1 MNRVLDMAGCTT
13 RLAVLFALT
22 LGLVA
27 DATVFGAQPGSV
39 TGTVVDRVE
48 GRSVPDAVVTIDGT
62 SLVAVTNAV
71 GRFRIDGVPAGE
83 IVLTVEAAGFLHLRV
98 PNVRVGGGETVILA
112 VELEV
117 TPNYM
122 ERVQVTAT
130 KSPLSIGEVPAQTD
144 IVDRSTIDRRG
155 DQELTQA
162 IAHVPGLIVST
173 QAGSF
178 QSVMLRGLPRD
189 GNEFTTTLLL
199 IDGVPQTDSRNSS
212 RVVNLP
218 IHDTN
223 SIEVV
228 RGPNSALY
236 GRTAVGGSVNV
247 RTADPTPDHQFAADF
262 TTGQFATVG
271 GTARASG
278 PIQDWGGYYVSAN
291 SERNSSFYTGPFDFS
306 VDRTAIFA
314 KLAFVPDTKSFGS
327 ISVNRVLSDQSTPTN
342 VPIIDGRL
350 LSDIDPGFD
359 RLSDLNVPGPNY
371 HQAEGRFTANY
382 TRQLSDW
389 ARAVGVFGY
398 RAIQYKFID
407 DGDVIGGP
415 FDLEANTLTMFPFE
429 LQTDEDITYT
439 EGRLEMSPRLG
450 GLRNTL
456 TVGASHEWTG
466 GFSAGNLMYTDAD
479 TFGWPLNYLNPVHPP
494 KSDWEFFQ
502 FGGNDYT
509 LNNTGIFG
517 QYLIEPTPRVV
528 LTAGGRF
535 DRFAIDN
542 TLTFRP
548 GDPKVEDTFNAFS
561 PKVSATFKLLGV
573 DGNGPAVNLY
583 GTYAQAFLPPR
594 RASQLRPGNELNP
607 LNPEDIDNYEVGVKG
622 SVLDGQVTF
631 EGTYF
636 YMLRD
641 GIITTVRQGPFF
653 LPTNAGEHKYKGVE
667 TGVGWSPPGIVS
679 AYANAA
685 FYRNRFG
692 DFVIESGGGDTVL
705 TGNHLP
711 IAPDVVF
718 NAGLTVTPTPPVT
731 VVVNLKHVGAV
742 QLDQGNTFEL
752 DPYTLVDV
760 AASWQRGPVRL
771 TLSAHNLFNH
781 EYYWNG
787 DTSLGESADPGR
799 PRQVLLTTSFSFR

>member
-1 MNRVLDMAGCTT
+1 METTDADPGVGPGMNRVLDVAGGTT

-22 LGLVA
+22 LGIVA
-27 DATVFGAQPGSV
+27 DATVSGAQPGSV

-98 PNVRVGGGETVILA
+98 PNLRVGSGETVILA

-117 TPNYM
+117 TPNYL

-144 IVDRSTIDRRG
+144 IVDRSTIDQRG

-291 SERNSSFYTGPFDFS
+291 SERNSSFYTGPFGFS

-359 RLSDLNVPGPNY
+359 RLFRSQCARTELPPGRRPVY
-371 HQAEGRFTANY
+371 G
-382 TRQLSDW
+382 QLH
-389 ARAVGVFGY
+389 APAV
-398 RAIQYKFID
+398 
-407 DGDVIGGP
+407 
-415 FDLEANTLTMFPFE
+415 
-429 LQTDEDITYT
+429 
-439 EGRLEMSPRLG
+439 RLG
-450 GLRNTL
+450 
-456 TVGASHEWTG
+456 
-466 GFSAGNLMYTDAD
+466 
-479 TFGWPLNYLNPVHPP
+479 
-494 KSDWEFFQ
+494 
-502 FGGNDYT
+502 
-509 LNNTGIFG
+509 
-517 QYLIEPTPRVV
+517 
-528 LTAGGRF
+528 AGGRG
-535 DRFAIDN
+535 
-542 TLTFRP
+542 FRIP
-548 GDPKVEDTFNAFS
+548 GDSV
-561 PKVSATFKLLGV
+561 
-573 DGNGPAVNLY
+573 
-583 GTYAQAFLPPR
+583 QIHR
-594 RASQLRPGNELNP
+594 RR
-607 LNPEDIDNYEVGVKG
+607 
-622 SVLDGQVTF
+622 
-631 EGTYF
+631 
-636 YMLRD
+636 
-641 GIITTVRQGPFF
+641 
-653 LPTNAGEHKYKGVE
+653 
-667 TGVGWSPPGIVS
+667 
-679 AYANAA
+679 
-685 FYRNRFG
+685 
-692 DFVIESGGGDTVL
+692 
-705 TGNHLP
+705 
-711 IAPDVVF
+711 
-718 NAGLTVTPTPPVT
+718 
-731 VVVNLKHVGAV
+731 
-742 QLDQGNTFEL
+742 
-752 DPYTLVDV
+752 
-760 AASWQRGPVRL
+760 
-771 TLSAHNLFNH
+771 
-781 EYYWNG
+781 
-787 DTSLGESADPGR
+787 
-799 PRQVLLTTSFSFR
+799 